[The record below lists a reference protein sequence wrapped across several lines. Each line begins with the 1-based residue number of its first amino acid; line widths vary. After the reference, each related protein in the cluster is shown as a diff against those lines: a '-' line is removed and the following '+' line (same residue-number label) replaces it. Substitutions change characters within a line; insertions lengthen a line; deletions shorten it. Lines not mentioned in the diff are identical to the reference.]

1 MLENGII
8 LLIYNKPDRA
18 KNTEKNNHLNL
29 KKKWAKDL
37 KSLCMWKEHL
47 KSDKDEKE
55 IHDREKIKTANP
67 NKKVQLH

>member
-29 KKKWAKDL
+29 KKK
-37 KSLCMWKEHL
+37 
-47 KSDKDEKE
+47 
-55 IHDREKIKTANP
+55 
-67 NKKVQLH
+67 